1 MNSKVKTAEK
11 HNVGGLA
18 SWKRDIAKNYDLYLI
33 SIPAFVV
40 IIVFYYFPMYGVQL
54 AFKNFIASKG
64 ILGSPWVGFE
74 HFHRLFSGYNFE
86 RILKNTLVLSLYQ
99 LCVGFPLPVIFALM
113 LNEVGNKAFKKS
125 LQMVS
130 YAPNFISVVVM
141 VAMLNVFLA
150 SNNGCVNMIISKL
163 GFEKIEFL
171 TSVRAFKHIY
181 VWSEIWQTMGYNAII
196 YISALSSI
204 DPQLHEAV
212 KIDGAN
218 KLQKIWHV
226 DLPGILPTVVIL
238 LILNAGRI
246 MNVGFDKAFLL
257 QNDMNRE
264 VSDIISTYVYRMGIL
279 GGEYSFST
287 AVGLFNSVINFIL
300 LISVN
305 WISGR
310 LTDSTLW

>member
-1 MNSKVKTAEK
+1 
-11 HNVGGLA
+11 
-18 SWKRDIAKNYDLYLI
+18 
-33 SIPAFVV
+33 
-40 IIVFYYFPMYGVQL
+40 
-54 AFKNFIASKG
+54 
-64 ILGSPWVGFE
+64 
-74 HFHRLFSGYNFE
+74 
-86 RILKNTLVLSLYQ
+86 
-99 LCVGFPLPVIFALM
+99 
-113 LNEVGNKAFKKS
+113 
-125 LQMVS
+125 
-130 YAPNFISVVVM
+130 
-141 VAMLNVFLA
+141 
-150 SNNGCVNMIISKL
+150 
-163 GFEKIEFL
+163 
-171 TSVRAFKHIY
+171 
-181 VWSEIWQTMGYNAII
+181 MGYNAII

-212 KIDGAN
+212 KLDGAN

>member
-11 HNVGGLA
+11 HNVGVLA

-125 LQMVS
+125 LQMIS

>member
-1 MNSKVKTAEK
+1 M
-11 HNVGGLA
+11 
-18 SWKRDIAKNYDLYLI
+18 R
-33 SIPAFVV
+33 
-40 IIVFYYFPMYGVQL
+40 
-54 AFKNFIASKG
+54 
-64 ILGSPWVGFE
+64 
-74 HFHRLFSGYNFE
+74 
-86 RILKNTLVLSLYQ
+86 
-99 LCVGFPLPVIFALM
+99 
-113 LNEVGNKAFKKS
+113 
-125 LQMVS
+125 
-130 YAPNFISVVVM
+130 
-141 VAMLNVFLA
+141 
-150 SNNGCVNMIISKL
+150 
-163 GFEKIEFL
+163 
-171 TSVRAFKHIY
+171 
-181 VWSEIWQTMGYNAII
+181 
-196 YISALSSI
+196 
-204 DPQLHEAV
+204 AV